1 MLGGARPPIFGGK
14 GEAEAPC
21 PRNQKLGDVEGAD
34 SHLPTSSPSAIGDL
48 YPAKSFS
55 CILEAPDGLSW
66 NLLVPS
72 SVWWDGPLCPPP
84 LKPPICETVEAVVVR

>member
-21 PRNQKLGDVEGAD
+21 PKNQKLGDVEGAA

-48 YPAKSFS
+48 YPAKRFFLHSGGARRPF
-55 CILEAPDGLSW
+55 LE
-66 NLLVPS
+66 LVGAKFG
-72 SVWWDGPLCPPP
+72 VVGWPP
-84 LKPPICETVEAVVVR
+84 LPSPH